1 MILQIE
7 WNLIRRRLTSWLG
20 RLFGETRLGTLLLV
34 LVLVVSIVD
43 LTLMEVSRQT
53 FRGGFLQSHKISG
66 TRTVLFLAEFC
77 ALGICFY
84 GFLLA
89 LCAAVAARCRVRRI
103 LVTYHFF
110 TVAGLGS
117 LIYVSIRYR
126 LAQYFSD
133 FFSFSVLKNLAGGSL
148 GEALQYGL
156 REGVV
161 FVGFA
166 GILLLMYAA
175 GHFVLSRSKNDV
187 DSLLPHRSLYYF
199 GWMACAAIGV
209 STIVLSVNSDDDFR
223 YNLSYTTAYPNSRK
237 VLDLL
242 TDFDRD
248 GYGFFSWRRDPDP
261 FNASIYPGALDIPD
275 DGIDQDGLFGD
286 FHFEPR
292 PLPTYQFA
300 SVRKNVVLIVVE
312 SARADALNSD
322 VDGQPVMPNVQ
333 RLARDGSA
341 AREYFSHTGYTTSS
355 LKALFSGGIEQ
366 DRFADRSLFSVFK
379 RAGYQVGVFSGQ
391 PEVFGG
397 ISEASGSKDLAD
409 VYFDAESAV
418 NDRVFAST
426 SPGSLTLS
434 NGRVV
439 SQFVR
444 DSSRFD
450 WKRPMLLYFN
460 LQSGHFPYH
469 HDGMPQIIH
478 GAPIPRNKIS
488 IENRAWLRRTYF
500 NAIAYADQS
509 IGEIVE
515 SLKQLGVYNDT
526 IVVVSGD
533 HGESLFDD
541 DFLGHG
547 HYLNDVQMKTLLV
560 SNRALPEMGQLLG
573 QADIMPMLVNAAG
586 GTVVGSGRHRIEPY
600 GVFQYVGPLDTPEAI
615 GFVRPGGV
623 RVTLNMSNEEALF
636 SKGSGWLP
644 RSVWEA
650 DAAHKQEIERL
661 VLSWEA
667 HHWQSR
673 AISSEK

>member
-7 WNLIRRRLTSWLG
+7 RNSIKRMLTSWLV
-20 RLFGETRLGTLLLV
+20 RLFGETSLGTLLLF
-34 LVLVVSIVD
+34 LVVIVSIVD

-66 TRTVLFLAEFC
+66 TRTALFLGEFFT
-77 ALGICFY
+77 LGICFY

-89 LCAAVAARCRVRRI
+89 LCAAVAVRCRVRRI
-103 LVTYHFF
+103 MVAYHFF
-110 TVAGLGS
+110 AVAGLGS
-117 LIYVSIRYR
+117 LIHISIRYQ

-133 FFSFSVLKNLAGGSL
+133 FVSFSVVKNLGGGSL
-148 GEALQYGL
+148 LEALQYGL
-156 REGVV
+156 REGMI
-161 FVGFA
+161 FAGFA
-166 GILLLMYAA
+166 AIILLMYIA
-175 GHFVLSRSKNDV
+175 GHFLLSSSKNKV
-187 DSLLPHRSLYYF
+187 DSVSLRRSLYYLS
-199 GWMACAAIGV
+199 WMASASIGTI
-209 STIVLSVNSDDDFR
+209 TIVLLVNSDDDFR
-223 YNLSYTTAYPNSRK
+223 YNVNYTTAYPSSRK
-237 VLDLL
+237 VLDVL

-248 GYGFFSWRRDPDP
+248 GYGFFSWRRDPAP

-286 FHFEPR
+286 FHFEAR
-292 PLPTYQFA
+292 SLPTYQFA

-322 VDGQPVMPNVQ
+322 VEGQPVMPNMQ
-333 RLARDGSA
+333 SLAKEGGA

-366 DRFADRSLFSVFK
+366 AGFADRSLFSVFK

-391 PEVFGG
+391 PEAFGG

-409 VYFDAESAV
+409 VYFDAEAAA
-418 NDRVFAST
+418 NDRVFASA
-426 SPGSLTLS
+426 SHGSLTLS
-434 NGRVV
+434 NDRVV
-439 SQFVR
+439 SQFTQ

-450 WKRPMLLYFN
+450 WSRPVLLYFN
-460 LQSGHFPYH
+460 LQSGHFPYYY
-469 HDGMPQIIH
+469 DGMPQIIQ

-488 IENRAWLRRTYF
+488 FENRAWLRRTYF
-500 NAIAYADQS
+500 NAIAYADRS

-526 IVVVSGD
+526 IVVVTGD

-541 DFLGHG
+541 NFLGHG
-547 HYLNDVQMKTLLV
+547 HYLNDVQMKTVLV

-586 GTVVGSGRHRIEPY
+586 GTVVGSGMHRIEPY
-600 GVFQYVGPLDTPEAI
+600 GVFQYIGPLQTPEAI

-623 RVTLNMSNEEALF
+623 RVTLNMSNEEAYF
-636 SKGSGWLP
+636 SKESSWLP

-650 DAAHKQEIERL
+650 DATLKQEIERL
-661 VLSWEA
+661 VVNWETHRWQA
-667 HHWQSR
+667 H
-673 AISSEK
+673 AIEREK